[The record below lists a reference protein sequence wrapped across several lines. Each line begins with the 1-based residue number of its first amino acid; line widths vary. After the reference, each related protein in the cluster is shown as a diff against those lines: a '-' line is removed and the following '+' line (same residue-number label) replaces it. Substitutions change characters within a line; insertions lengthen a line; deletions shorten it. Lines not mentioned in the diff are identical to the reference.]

1 MINMSDNYVVSEI
14 EKDYILTLLE
24 QGKRIGDRGKLE
36 HRPIKIE
43 FNYVETKAEGSAIV
57 SIGETKI
64 IAGVKATLGSP
75 FPDTPD
81 SGVITTSAELSPIA
95 SPYFESGPP
104 GDEAVELARVT
115 DRAIRE
121 SHAVDLSKL
130 CIVPG
135 KYVWILFIDMY
146 VLNANGNLIDTAT
159 LAALAA
165 LATTKIPKVRIN
177 EDGEPEILDEKEP
190 LKIDHYPVTVT
201 NYKIGKH
208 NIIDP
213 IIKEERLADCRITF
227 GFDEENHIVSAQK
240 GGTGVIKPDELMPIV
255 HRCLEVS
262 KSYRDEFLKALD
274 EYRKNS
280 S

>member
-1 MINMSDNYVVSEI
+1 MSDNYVISEI
-14 EKDYILTLLE
+14 EKDYILSLLD
-24 QGKRIGDRGKLE
+24 QGKRIGGRDKLE
-36 HRPIKIE
+36 HRPIKFE
-43 FNYVETKAEGSAIV
+43 LNYVETKSEGSAI
-57 SIGETKI
+57 ITLGETKI
-64 IAGVKATLGSP
+64 IVGIKATLGSP

-104 GDEAVELARVT
+104 GNEAVELARVT

-121 SHAVDLSKL
+121 SHCVDLSKL

-146 VLNANGNLIDTAT
+146 VLNADGNLIDAAT
-159 LAALAA
+159 LGALAA

-177 EDGEPEILDEKEP
+177 ENEEPEILDEKEP

-201 NYKIGKH
+201 NYKIGEY

-213 IIKEERLADCRITF
+213 ILKEERISDCRITF
-227 GFDEENHIVSAQK
+227 GFDEEGHIVSAQK
-240 GGTGVIKPDELMPIV
+240 GGIGVIKRDELMPIV

-262 KSYRDEFLKALD
+262 KSYRKELMKAINEFK
-274 EYRKNS
+274 EGQ
-280 S
+280 